1 MVKSYMRGGL
11 AEDPGLFPATTGD
24 PQTFVATGNQVPS
37 YGPHGYQTH
46 TLSIHILTGKHSHT

>member
-1 MVKSYMRGGL
+1 MRGGL
-11 AEDPGLFPATTGD
+11 AEDPGLFPATIGD

-37 YGPHGYQTH
+37 YSPHGYQIH